1 MNTFRLK
8 ITGVAVL
15 VVVAIIGVCIFWPGQ
30 TPTVESKDTEVQKE
44 QKRHPWAED
53 RATIAIDS
61 NLPHAERLFRTASL
75 NVRLVTH
82 YYYGL
87 VDLRSGG
94 GEIKLP
100 AAG

>member
-8 ITGVAVL
+8 IAAVVVL
-15 VVVAIIGVCIFWPGQ
+15 VVVAIIGVCIFWPGR
-30 TPTVESKDTEVQKE
+30 TPTVDSKDTGVQKE
-44 QKRHPWAED
+44 QKSVL
-53 RATIAIDS
+53 RAGQERAATDQES
-61 NLPHAERLFRTASL
+61 PHAERLYRTALL
-75 NVRLVTH
+75 NVRSVTH
-82 YYYGL
+82 YYYCL